1 MPSKYGFGNTRKKSP
16 AYKMKG
22 FSGFGNSPAKV
33 SDSDILKLQGELDK
47 AELDFKEPGW
57 AKVAGKAFDP
67 LGITGG
73 GDKGGSGSGGGGGT
87 DIAKTAGD
95 VTKTVDDASSILS
108 KFGELGGG
116 GGTEL
121 V

>member
-33 SDSDILKLQGELDK
+33 SDSEILKLQSKLNK
-47 AELDFKEPGW
+47 TELDFKEPGW
-57 AKVAGKAFDP
+57 AKVAGKAVDP

-73 GDKGGSGSGGGGGT
+73 GGKSGGGGGGT
-87 DIAKTAGD
+87 DAISKVSKTAGD
-95 VTKTVDDASSILS
+95 TKEVTDTIESIGKIMSKDDSSGLI
-108 KFGELGGG
+108 
-116 GGTEL
+116 
-121 V
+121 